1 MKTKCLIIT
10 LKLLALSVFLMV
22 FNTGCEK
29 DQINKNNEDG
39 INFVDFFEL
48 AKGDTIPKGVFR
60 NKPNVS
66 PNDEITVLFSSE
78 DYSLRA
84 TGNSSGSGYIYNLM
98 TSVRDNNTASP
109 EMLGYTKIPVD
120 LNEGAGGYWIYLYY
134 KKTLVEGLALTYLKV
149 LNNCCAQILSVSQP
163 YMEKQ
168 GMRFNPGGLWTDL
181 NNGAGGH
188 YIKIEGCREESVTS
202 YINNHG
208 PIWTPPDYFTPIKDI
223 LIISSTHSLSA
234 YEDWTLIP
242 TDLNKGAG
250 GKWIYLCYKK

>member
-1 MKTKCLIIT
+1 MKKFLKSSWYSIWIGGQELIFGDQ
-10 LKLLALSVFLMV
+10 LSIEVI
-22 FNTGCEK
+22 FN
-29 DQINKNNEDG
+29 NLDG

-134 KKTLVEGLALTYLKV
+134 KK
-149 LNNCCAQILSVSQP
+149 S
-163 YMEKQ
+163 
-168 GMRFNPGGLWTDL
+168 
-181 NNGAGGH
+181 
-188 YIKIEGCREESVTS
+188 
-202 YINNHG
+202 
-208 PIWTPPDYFTPIKDI
+208 
-223 LIISSTHSLSA
+223 LIIK
-234 YEDWTLIP
+234 
-242 TDLNKGAG
+242 N
-250 GKWIYLCYKK
+250 